1 MSAHQRNVRPMQAS
15 PRCGAKTRSGHPCRS
30 PIVSGGSRCR
40 MHGGKGSG
48 APLGNRNA
56 VKHGAYDKE
65 MRARTA
71 AVRAVLA
78 EARGF
83 EKHLRGL

>member
-1 MSAHQRNVRPMQAS
+1 
-15 PRCGAKTRSGHPCRS
+15 
-30 PIVSGGSRCR
+30 